1 MLALACPQNQ
11 KPYWRLLG
19 LTWLFLLP
27 ILLWYLQEDELNI
40 TCQGLAANSG
50 KQENLFPAPPHWDR
64 IDQVVTY
71 KFQINGKTQ
80 PNLQC
85 ALSLTP
91 FTDFNL
97 STLLPSKELK
107 INLMTFFKYE
117 IGKKK
122 KWLKEVICLECCFP
136 LLKEG
141 YSLLL
146 STLNTRCLCTVKLR
160 HSERERFSNVL
171 SFYWKMGPFKD
182 VSNMTL
188 KESSQ
193 VAQSF

>member
-1 MLALACPQNQ
+1 MLETTRTLIENQ
-11 KPYWRLLG
+11 
-19 LTWLFLLP
+19 P
-27 ILLWYLQEDELNI
+27 ILKWHSNARTGMPAEPKTLLK
-40 TCQGLAANSG
+40 AAWFDMVVSPTHSSLIFARRWVEYHMSG
-50 KQENLFPAPPHWDR
+50 VGSKQWKTRKPVPSPPHWDK

-122 KWLKEVICLECCFP
+122 RNGWK
-136 LLKEG
+136 
-141 YSLLL
+141 
-146 STLNTRCLCTVKLR
+146 KLY
-160 HSERERFSNVL
+160 V
-171 SFYWKMGPFKD
+171 
-182 VSNMTL
+182 
-188 KESSQ
+188 
-193 VAQSF
+193 